1 MLVAG
6 LVLELI
12 LYRRCERF
20 SAKQSPDYLG
30 LRLLRRYAPRK
41 DRNLGA

>member
-1 MLVAG
+1 MLDTG
-6 LVLELI
+6 YWI
-12 LYRRCERF
+12 LDTGFLMLSRRCERF

-41 DRNLGA
+41 EI